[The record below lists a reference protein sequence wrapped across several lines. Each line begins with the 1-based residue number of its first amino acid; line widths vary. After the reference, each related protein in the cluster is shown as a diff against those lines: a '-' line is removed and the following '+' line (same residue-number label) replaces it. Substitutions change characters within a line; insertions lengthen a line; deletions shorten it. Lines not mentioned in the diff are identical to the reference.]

1 MPQLFAD
8 RRAAGRALATLIKHS
23 VPIQADALVLGLPR
37 GGVPVADEVAA
48 AISAELDILVVR
60 KLGSPGYEE
69 LAMGAIAG
77 AGIRVLNDDVIAIRN
92 ISAAEIETVA
102 RKEGAELE
110 RRQCAY
116 RGDRPL
122 PTLTGRQVFLVD
134 DGLAT
139 GATMRAAI
147 AFARAQLPAEII
159 VAVPVAAADTARE
172 LRQNVDRLIC
182 VEEPAMFMAIG
193 QFYSDFGQTS
203 DEEVIALLQ
212 RAGRRQAS

>member
-147 AFARAQLPAEII
+147 AFARAQRPAEII

-172 LRQNVDRLIC
+172 LRQTVDRLIC

>member
-122 PTLTGRQVFLVD
+122 PTLTGRQVF
-134 DGLAT
+134 
-139 GATMRAAI
+139 
-147 AFARAQLPAEII
+147 
-159 VAVPVAAADTARE
+159 
-172 LRQNVDRLIC
+172 
-182 VEEPAMFMAIG
+182 
-193 QFYSDFGQTS
+193 
-203 DEEVIALLQ
+203 
-212 RAGRRQAS
+212 

>member
-37 GGVPVADEVAA
+37 GGVPVADEVSA

-147 AFARAQLPAEII
+147 AFARAQRPAEII

-172 LRQNVDRLIC
+172 LRQTVDRLIC

-212 RAGRRQAS
+212 RAGRRQTS